1 MRWAGVLVFML
12 VLVAGAA
19 VIGFLA
25 THVSKND
32 VAAPPPQ
39 VAVAPLDLPPP
50 PAGSQ
55 WRYTAPREAYASV
68 AGEEACT
75 KALADI
81 TIGGG
86 DKSGATLCL
95 RRGGGY
101 PYAGSIM
108 LGDVHGQFVCP
119 ACAVK
124 ARFDG
129 GGALS
134 FDGTSASTDG
144 TSYALFIRD
153 GAGLAAE
160 LKRASTATFDVT
172 LRGAGAQRVTFNVA
186 GLRWDR

>member
-1 MRWAGVLVFML
+1 MVFLL

-19 VIGFLA
+19 VIWFLA
-25 THVSKND
+25 HASRTD
-32 VAAPPPQ
+32 VTAPPP
-39 VAVAPLDLPPP
+39 AVTEAPLDLPPP

-75 KALADI
+75 KALAEI
-81 TIGGG
+81 GIGGG
-86 DKSGATLCL
+86 GKSGATLCL

-108 LGDVHGQFVCP
+108 LGDTHGQFVCP

-124 ARFDG
+124 ARFDDR
-129 GGALS
+129 GALS
-134 FDGTSASTDG
+134 FDGTAASTDG

-160 LKRASTATFDVT
+160 LKRASTATFQVT
-172 LRGAGAQRVTFNVA
+172 LRGAGEQRVTFNVA
-186 GLRWDR
+186 GLRWNR